1 MVNREL
7 VIDVASSGIISI
19 ALLENKKIVELSR
32 DTITSGDFS
41 VADVYLGKVKKI
53 MPALN
58 AAFVD
63 IGHEKDAF
71 IHYLDLGYHFQS
83 LNNFVV
89 YNTSNVKKQ
98 SFIKAKMAEP
108 LEKEG
113 KITSFLKQG
122 QPIMVQKVK
131 EAISTKGPRLTSEI
145 SIAGRNMVLI
155 PFSDKISISQKISSN
170 EEKKRLRRLIKSVLP
185 PNYGAIVRTAAEGK
199 SGEILKDE
207 LSSLIER
214 WNECCKK
221 LKTFKKPELLIR
233 EINRTSAILRDMLNG
248 SFNNIYVN
256 NQSIYNEIKGFVT
269 NIEPEKEKI
278 VKLYRGKVGIFEH
291 YGVAKQIKSIFGRVV
306 SLRSGAYM
314 IIEHT
319 EALYVID
326 VNSGIRMKSGNSQET
341 HALEVNLLAAEEIA
355 RQLRVRDI
363 GGIIV
368 IDFID
373 MRNSENKLLL
383 YNKIQKLME
392 NDRAKHNI
400 LPLTK
405 FGLMQITRQRVRPE
419 LHIKNDETCPTCHGS
434 GRISPSAVFD
444 SQLKSQI
451 AYFVNKSKNKRLT
464 VAVHPYVAAYLKRG
478 FPSLRLKWS
487 VQYKCYIKIK
497 ADSSFSYLES
507 KIYNESGEKLN
518 E

>member
-7 VIDVASSGIISI
+7 VIDVASSGISI
-19 ALLENKKIVELSR
+19 ALLENKKIVELNR
-32 DTITSGDFS
+32 DTSSEDFS
-41 VADVYLGKVKKI
+41 VADIYLGKVKKI
-53 MPALN
+53 MPSLN

-83 LNNFVV
+83 LNNFVLH
-89 YNTSNVKKQ
+89 NTSNSKKLL
-98 SFIKAKMAEP
+98 FVKAKMAEQ

-113 KITSFLKQG
+113 KITTFLKQG
-122 QPIMVQKVK
+122 QPIMVQIVK

-145 SIAGRNMVLI
+145 SLAGRNMVLI
-155 PFSDKISISQKISSN
+155 PFADKISISQKVSSN

-185 PNYGAIVRTAAEGK
+185 PNYGVIIRTAAEGK
-199 SGEILKDE
+199 SGEILKEE
-207 LSSLIER
+207 LLSLIGR
-214 WNECCKK
+214 WDECCEK
-221 LKTFKKPELLIR
+221 LRTFKKPELLIR

-256 NQSIYNEIKGFVT
+256 NQSLYNEIKDFVT

-278 VKLYRGKVGIFEH
+278 VKFYKGKVSIFEH

-306 SLRSGAYM
+306 SLKTGAYM

-319 EALYVID
+319 EALHVID

-355 RQLRVRDI
+355 RQLRVRDM

-368 IDFID
+368 VDFID
-373 MRNSENKLLL
+373 MHSSENKSMLF
-383 YNKIQKLME
+383 NKVQKLME

-419 LHIKNDETCPTCHGS
+419 LNIKNDETCPTCHGS
-434 GRISPSAVFD
+434 GHISPSVVFD
-444 SQLKSQI
+444 GQLKSQI
-451 AYFVNKSKNKRLT
+451 AYFVSKSDDKRLT
-464 VAVHPYVAAYLKRG
+464 VVVHPYVAAYLTKG

-487 VQYKCYIKIK
+487 FQYKCRIAVK
-497 ADSSFSYLES
+497 ADTTFSYLES
-507 KIYNESGEKLN
+507 KIYNKSGEKLN